1 MKAQILNL
9 LQSQKGVVSGEA
21 LSAALCISR
30 VSVWKHIHKLQE
42 LGYEIQSTSGGYR
55 LISRPDVLF
64 PWEYRGKEANIVY
77 FPEVASTMDTARDMA
92 RKNCPDFTVVIAGR
106 QTRGRGR
113 LKRRWLSDDGGLY
126 FTMVLRPRIPLQLSS
141 RVNFLASLTLAR
153 IIRQMFQIDAM
164 VKWPND
170 ILVDERKISGMLS
183 ELEAD
188 SDRVFYINIGMGI
201 NVNNDPSGT
210 EPGAI
215 SLKKIAGHELSKK
228 ELLANFLEEFG
239 QRLRSA
245 DFDNAV
251 AEWKKYAVTI
261 GRQVKIVT
269 QREET
274 EGKAV
279 DVDDNGALI
288 LELANGE
295 RKKIIYGDCFLV

>member
-1 MKAQILNL
+1 MKEQILAIMK
-9 LQSQKGVVSGEA
+9 SQDKVVSGEA
-21 LSAALCISR
+21 LSTALGISR

-42 LGYEIQSTSGGYR
+42 LGYEIASTAGGYR
-55 LISRPDVLF
+55 LISRPDILF
-64 PWEYRGKEANIVY
+64 PWEYQGKEANIVY
-77 FPEVASTMDTARDMA
+77 FPEVASTMNAARDLA
-92 RKNCPDFTVVIAGR
+92 HKNCPDFTVVIAGR
-106 QTRGRGR
+106 QTQGRGR

-126 FTMVLRPRIPLQLSS
+126 FTMVLRPRIPVQLSF

-153 IIRQMFQIDAM
+153 VIRQLFGVDAM

-170 ILVDERKISGMLS
+170 ILVDERKVSGMLS
-183 ELEAD
+183 ELEAEA
-188 SDRVFYINIGMGI
+188 DRVFFINIGMGI

-215 SLKKIAGHELSKK
+215 SLKRIAGREVSKK
-228 ELLANFLEEFG
+228 ELLANFLKEFG
-239 QRLRSA
+239 QRVHSA
-245 DFDNAV
+245 AFDNVV

-274 EGKAV
+274 EGRAV

-295 RKKIIYGDCFLV
+295 RKKIIYGDCFLI